1 VSNELEEQQATH
13 ITLPRSRYM
22 WLLSRLDKL
31 LRLEMNEVD
40 TWQGYKA
47 AMQGYKE
54 LKNV

>member
-1 VSNELEEQQATH
+1 MTNKLEEQQATH

-40 TWQGYKA
+40 TWSGYKS
-47 AMQGYKE
+47 AMRGYKE
-54 LKNV
+54 TKQ